1 MYKMFE
7 ISKKAYKKC
16 ETEII
21 DIWKYFLIN
30 RRDLEVQSNY
40 DNWGQSFDKYDPKKQ
55 KYRYKLMPNTKFQSS
70 RRFIRND
77 LLEKKL
83 KVV

>member
-1 MYKMFE
+1 MK
-7 ISKKAYKKC
+7 SAKRHTKKC
-16 ETEII
+16 ETEFI

-30 RRDLEVQSNY
+30 RRDLEVESNY
-40 DNWGQSFDKYDPKKQ
+40 DNWGQSFDKCDSKKQ
-55 KYRYKLMPNTKFQSS
+55 KYRYKLIPNTKFQSS
-70 RRFIRND
+70 RRFVRND